1 MKAMMGMSAVGAA
14 LGAVLLLA
22 AAPAMALEV
31 REQAT
36 IKAPIEQVWKQIAP
50 FCAIGDWH
58 PAVESCNLRK
68 TGDRQERDIALKG
81 GGAIQERL
89 TGLSAAKHR
98 LRYTLLSGPLPVKNY
113 NSTIRLSA
121 VDARTTR
128 ITWSSKFEAKGA
140 SDADARK
147 TIAGIYTSG
156 FDGLR
161 KRLES
166 GQ

>member
-1 MKAMMGMSAVGAA
+1 MKAMLGMTAVG
-14 LGAVLLLA
+14 LLLA

-81 GGAIQERL
+81 GGALQERL

-98 LRYTLLSGPLPVKNY
+98 LRYTLLGGPLPVRNY

-128 ITWSSKFEAKGA
+128 ITWSSRFEAKGA

>member
-1 MKAMMGMSAVGAA
+1 MKTMLGMSAMGAA
-14 LGAVLLLA
+14 MLLA
-22 AAPAMALEV
+22 ASPAMALEV

-36 IKAPIEQVWKQIAP
+36 IKAPIEQVWKQIGP
-50 FCAIGDWH
+50 FCAISDWH
-58 PAVESCNLRK
+58 PAVEGCTLRK
-68 TGDRQERDIALKG
+68 TGDKQERDIALKG

-98 LRYTLLSGPLPVKNY
+98 LRYTLVSGPLPVKNY
-113 NSTIRLSA
+113 TSTIRLSA

-128 ITWSSKFEAKGA
+128 ITWSSRFEANGA
-140 SDADARK
+140 ADADARK
-147 TIAGIYTSG
+147 AIAGIYTSG

>member
-1 MKAMMGMSAVGAA
+1 MKATLGMSAM
-14 LGAVLLLA
+14 GAVLLA

-36 IKAPIEQVWKQIAP
+36 IKAPVEQVWKQIAP
-50 FCAIGDWH
+50 FCAISDWH
-58 PAVESCNLRK
+58 PAVEGCTLRK

-98 LRYTLLSGPLPVKNY
+98 LRYTLLTGPLPVKNY
-113 NSTIRLSA
+113 TSTIRLSA
-121 VDARTTR
+121 VDAHTTR
-128 ITWSSKFEAKGA
+128 ITWSSRFQASGA
-140 SDADARK
+140 SDAEARK
-147 TIAGIYTSG
+147 AIAGIYTSG

>member
-1 MKAMMGMSAVGAA
+1 MKAMMGMSAV
-14 LGAVLLLA
+14 AVLLLA
-22 AAPAMALEV
+22 AAPALALEV
-31 REQAT
+31 REEAT

-68 TGDRQERDIALKG
+68 ADGKQERDLSLKG
-81 GGAIQERL
+81 GGVIQERL
-89 TGLSAAKHR
+89 TGLSAAKHQ
-98 LRYTLLSGPLPVKNY
+98 LRYMVLSGPLPVKNY

-121 VDARTTR
+121 VDAHTTR
-128 ITWSSKFEAKGA
+128 ITWSSRFEAKGA
-140 SDADARK
+140 SDAEARK

>member
-1 MKAMMGMSAVGAA
+1 MKAMMGVPAV
-14 LGAVLLLA
+14 AVLLLA

-36 IKAPIEQVWKQIAP
+36 IKAPIEQVWKQIGP

-68 TGDRQERDIALKG
+68 TGKRQERDIALKG

-89 TGLSAAKHR
+89 TDLSAAKHR
-98 LRYTLLSGPLPVKNY
+98 MRYTLLSGPLPVKNY

-121 VDARTTR
+121 VDAHTTR
-128 ITWSSKFEAKGA
+128 ITWSSHFEAKGA
-140 SDADARK
+140 SDAEARK
-147 TIAGIYTSG
+147 AIAGIYTSG

-166 GQ
+166 AQ

>member
-1 MKAMMGMSAVGAA
+1 MLGMSAM
-14 LGAVLLLA
+14 GAVLLLA

-36 IKAPIEQVWKQIAP
+36 IKAPIEQVWKQIGP

-58 PAVESCNLRK
+58 PAVESCTLRK
-68 TGDRQERDIALKG
+68 TGNKQERDIALKG

-98 LRYTLLSGPLPVKNY
+98 MRYTLLSGPLPVRNY
-113 NSTIRLSA
+113 TSTIRLSA

-128 ITWSSKFEAKGA
+128 IIWSSRFEANGA
-140 SDADARK
+140 SDTDARK
-147 TIAGIYTSG
+147 AISGIYTSG

-161 KRLES
+161 KRLDS

>member
-1 MKAMMGMSAVGAA
+1 MKAMVGVSAPTAA
-14 LGAVLLLA
+14 LGAVLLA

-36 IKAPIEQVWKQIAP
+36 IKAPIEQVWNQIGP

-68 TGDRQERDIALKG
+68 TGKSQERDLALKG

-89 TGLSAAKHR
+89 IGLSADKHR
-98 LRYTLLSGPLPVKNY
+98 MRYTLLRGPLPVKNY

-121 VDARTTR
+121 VDAHTTR

-140 SDADARK
+140 SDAEARK
-147 TIAGIYTSG
+147 AIAGIYTSG

>member
-1 MKAMMGMSAVGAA
+1 MKAMLGVSALSAVMVAA
-14 LGAVLLLA
+14 T
-22 AAPAMALEV
+22 APAMALEV

-50 FCAIGDWH
+50 FCAIADWH
-58 PAVESCNLRK
+58 PAVEGCTLRK
-68 TGDRQERDIALKG
+68 TGGTQERDLALKG

-89 TGLSAAKHR
+89 MAVSAAKHR

-113 NSTIRLSA
+113 SSTIRLSA

-128 ITWSSKFEAKGA
+128 ITWSSSFEASGA
-140 SDADARK
+140 PDAEARK

-156 FDGLR
+156 FEGLR
-161 KRLES
+161 KRLDS
-166 GQ
+166 PQ